1 MVIPAAGPG
10 PGAQEV
16 QTLRRLLVALV
27 AAALAVMMASPAKAI
42 TNGEPD
48 NGRHL

>member
-1 MVIPAAGPG
+1 
-10 PGAQEV
+10 
-16 QTLRRLLVALV
+16 LRRLLVALV

-48 NGRHL
+48 NGRHP